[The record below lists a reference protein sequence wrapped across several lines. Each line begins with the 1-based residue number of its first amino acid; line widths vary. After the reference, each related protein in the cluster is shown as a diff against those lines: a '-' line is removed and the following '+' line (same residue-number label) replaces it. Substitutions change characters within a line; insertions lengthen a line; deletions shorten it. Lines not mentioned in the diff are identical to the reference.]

1 MSVQYRGRCRQ
12 APYETHTGCIA
23 RLLNGEALK
32 KIQNG
37 RALQMQIAR
46 VTGIPHAEQTHAQ
59 CRRLAYALHTRQT
72 RMCSS
77 TVSLTRAG

>member
-46 VTGIPHAEQTHAQ
+46 VTGIPHAQS
-59 CRRLAYALHTRQT
+59 RRTRSADALHTPCIRV
-72 RMCSS
+72 RHACAR
-77 TVSLTRAG
+77 LRCR